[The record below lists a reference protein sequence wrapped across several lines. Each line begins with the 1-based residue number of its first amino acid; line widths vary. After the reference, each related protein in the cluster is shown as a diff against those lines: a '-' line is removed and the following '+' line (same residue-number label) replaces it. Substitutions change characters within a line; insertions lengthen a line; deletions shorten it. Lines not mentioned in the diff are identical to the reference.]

1 MRTQQFQG
9 RGKYLPRDSTVKFL
23 NSVTENTLRN
33 NCRRE
38 LLEKF
43 PIPSCDPA
51 HPPKVH
57 AALMGIVPK
66 PAKRHDRHLSKMQQF
81 AMDALGPLTW
91 LYEQLETAETVDRTK
106 AKLAVQSALS
116 YATAHF
122 SLERHK
128 AIMKHLNEEISPL
141 AEEKSSYRG
150 PYLFGEDFGQKAKTA
165 ANNIRAL

>member
-1 MRTQQFQG
+1 M
-9 RGKYLPRDSTVKFL
+9 KFL

-33 NCRRE
+33 NRRRE

-66 PAKRHDRHLSKMQQF
+66 PAKRHDRHLSNMQQF

-106 AKLAVQSALS
+106 AKLAAGFH
-116 YATAHF
+116 T
-122 SLERHK
+122 EGGGGGGGPG
-128 AIMKHLNEEISPL
+128 ISPPPSHNFPPPEIL
-141 AEEKSSYRG
+141 KLSMIIIVAGEEPGY
-150 PYLFGEDFGQKAKTA
+150 QAIHQT
-165 ANNIRAL
+165 